1 MISAHEPNYAID
13 GIPGE
18 RYIRYHEERS
28 RGGLGLTMT
37 AGSAIV
43 SRDSPAAFGNLHLYR
58 DEVVKPLS
66 ELVER
71 CHAQGTAVMIQ
82 LTHLGRR
89 SRWDQ
94 GDWLPLVSASSI
106 RERAHRAFPKAFEN
120 WDGTRIV
127 RDYCDAAQRVRAA
140 GFDGIE
146 LEGYGHFLD
155 SFWSPTSNDR
165 EDEHG
170 ISNSASNPASN
181 PASNH
186 ADDSGNSPGNSPGN
200 NPDNNHGNNHGD
212 LKNRLRFTKRLIL
225 ALRETLGED
234 FLLGIR
240 MSIDERGRALTSG
253 SCNEASEQAVSSLP
267 YGLQSGFDERTGLA
281 IARELCAK
289 DARPRLDFLN
299 VICGRV
305 DTDANLLHVIPS
317 VGMRTTPHLDFV
329 GRVRAELR
337 VPILH
342 AARVA
347 TIADARYA
355 ISEGKVD
362 IVGMTRAH
370 LADPHIARKT
380 LAGLEDDIRPCVG
393 ASYCLDR
400 LYLGLDAIC
409 IHNPASGREGHVPH
423 DHELKELARRDQ
435 TRAKTR
441 GKKNG
446 GRRKVLIVGAG
457 PGGLEAARVSLE
469 KGHET
474 IVFEASEHAGGQV
487 RLLAQGRK
495 RELIGIIDWR
505 LQQIEKLKGSITYNR
520 YAEKQDILS
529 EGADIVVI
537 ASGGVPQKPAITY
550 GEDLAETGWE
560 VLGGALPK
568 FSSSAPMQIMVYDD
582 NAEHAGVQ
590 LTEVLARAA
599 SASSCEILYVTPER
613 GLAPDIG
620 GMTHAEVARVF
631 CENDVKVEINSRLVG
646 LERRGNRLRVE
657 LGSDYALD
665 KRRFVEVDR
674 LFVEHATS
682 PNEELYFAIKDL
694 SSNLGA
700 LDHEAFLSDEAQ
712 ELCPNESGE
721 FQLFRIGDALAAR
734 NVHAAIYDALR
745 LCKNF

>member
-1 MISAHEPNYAID
+1 MLGELRLRNRLMISAHEPNYAIE

-43 SRDSPAAFGNLHLYR
+43 SRDSPAAFGNLHLYS
-58 DEVVKPLS
+58 DDVVKPLR

-71 CHAQGTAVMIQ
+71 CHAQGAAVMIQ

-94 GDWLPLVSASSI
+94 GDWLPLVSASGI
-106 RERAHRAFPKAFEN
+106 RERAHRAFPKVFEE
-120 WDGTRIV
+120 WDGKRIV
-127 RDYCDAAQRVRAA
+127 QDYCAAAERVRAA

-155 SFWSPTSNDR
+155 SFWSPASNER
-165 EDEHG
+165 ADEHG
-170 ISNSASNPASN
+170 ISAVDSASS
-181 PASNH
+181 SEDH
-186 ADDSGNSPGNSPGN
+186 CLG
-200 NPDNNHGNNHGD
+200 
-212 LKNRLRFTKRLIL
+212 NRLRFTKSLIT
-225 ALRETLGED
+225 ALRETLGSS
-234 FLLGIR
+234 FILGIR
-240 MSIDERGRALTSG
+240 MSIDERGRSLTSRRSNDG
-253 SCNEASEQAVSSLP
+253 SQASTSDLP
-267 YGLQSGFDERTGLA
+267 YGMESGFDEQTGLA
-281 IARELCAK
+281 IARELCGV
-289 DARPRLDFLN
+289 DAEPRLDFLN

-305 DTDANLLHVIPS
+305 DTDANLSHVIPS
-317 VGMRTTPHLDFV
+317 VGMRAAPHLDFA
-329 GRVRAELR
+329 GMVRAELK

-342 AARVA
+342 AGRVA
-347 TIADARYA
+347 TISDARHA
-355 ISEGKVD
+355 INEGKVD
-362 IVGMTRAH
+362 IIGMTRAH

-400 LYLGLDAIC
+400 LYLGQDAIC
-409 IHNPASGREGHVPH
+409 IHNPASGREGYVPH
-423 DHELKELARRDQ
+423 DHELSELAQRD
-435 TRAKTR
+435 
-441 GKKNG
+441 KKKG
-446 GRRKVLIVGAG
+446 VRRRKVIIVGAG
-457 PGGLEAARVSLE
+457 PCGLESARVSLE

-474 IVFEASEHAGGQV
+474 IVFEAAEQAGGQV

-495 RELIGIIDWR
+495 RELSGIVDWR

-520 YAEKQDILS
+520 YAERQDILA

-537 ASGGVPQKPAITY
+537 ATGGVPQKPRITY

-568 FSSSAPMQIMVYDD
+568 FSSGEHMRIMVYDD
-582 NAEHAGVQ
+582 NGAQAGVQ
-590 LTEVLARAA
+590 LTETLAQAA
-599 SASSCEILYVTPER
+599 TESFSSTSDSFCEILYVTPER
-613 GLAPDIG
+613 ELAPDIG

-657 LGSDYALD
+657 LGSDYALE
-665 KRRFVEVDR
+665 KRRFIEVDR
-674 LFVEHATS
+674 IFVEHATS
-682 PNEELYFAIKDL
+682 PNCELYDDLKDL

-700 LDHEAFLSDEAQ
+700 LDHKAFISDKAQ
-712 ELCPNESGE
+712 ELCSNEDGE